1 MTQLQIT
8 KHQNKFI
15 QDIIETQ
22 IPVRELISENKDVS
36 VNMFFRW
43 LREDESY
50 AKQYAQAQEVRA
62 EAMFDEML
70 KIADTPV
77 KGTTIKTTKFGDE
90 VTVADMIAHRRLQVD
105 TRKWYL
111 SKINPKKFS
120 EKVQQ
125 ELSITKEQ
133 PLFGDD

>member
-1 MTQLQIT
+1 
-8 KHQNKFI
+8 
-15 QDIIETQ
+15 
-22 IPVRELISENKDVS
+22 
-36 VNMFFRW
+36 
-43 LREDESY
+43 
-50 AKQYAQAQEVRA
+50 
-62 EAMFDEML
+62 
-70 KIADTPV
+70 
-77 KGTTIKTTKFGDE
+77 
-90 VTVADMIAHRRLQVD
+90 MIAHRRLQVD